1 MFNRIWPIMMK
12 VSYVTLLAILMLA
25 LTGSFPTRVLASC
38 SGITCDGKDPGANG
52 CGSDAQTKLK
62 IDDLSTTG
70 LSYPG
75 LLELRYSSTCK
86 AEWAKVTNHGCS
98 GCWWYMGATA
108 WSYENYSYSK
118 QGGGLPGQSIYT
130 PMVSHV
136 TETGA
141 NNPGK
146 ACGKVWGDP
155 VSVPI
160 SKSSALCTGW
170 W

>member
-1 MFNRIWPIMMK
+1 MPNRIRSIMMK
-12 VSYVTLLAILMLA
+12 VAYATLLAILMFS

-38 SGITCDGKDPGANG
+38 SGKTCDGKWPDVEG
-52 CGSDAQTKLK
+52 CASGAQTKLK
-62 IDDLSTTG
+62 IDDLSSTG

-86 AEWAKVTNHGCS
+86 AE
-98 GCWWYMGATA
+98 YMGATA
-108 WSYENYSYSK
+108 WSYENYSYSY
-118 QGGGLPGQSIYT
+118 QGGGNPNASVFT

-136 TETGA
+136 TETGG

-146 ACGKVWGDP
+146 ACGKVWGSP